1 MKRLQHFVNLLFSP
15 CFTRH
20 LHASFSEGANYSQA
34 LRVPQ
39 GLFLKHQAGRSPPSK
54 PALHFKH
61 VFLQPVAIGWRA
73 SLTLGTVA
81 TSDSDVARQQV
92 TLARHVINSCIP
104 YFESV
109 HMLPISNLP
118 QLLKTILA
126 WLQRGFDATTTWV
139 TQLSWWKFF
148 LFAAL
153 ALIAGSILQD
163 ELFSSSPNEEV
174 VIKSHKRASKGT
186 GETNILI
193 DDTGIHFNPR
203 NSKNR
208 RSSTADATDAA
219 DAAEADEHANAV
231 PPEPPEPPA
240 APAKPNYPVT
250 TNASGEEVH
259 IELPPQIG
267 EELSNAIEEAVDDAA
282 EQKVSRYHQQA
293 STWFKSFVSLL
304 VLALFAMKAL
314 VGGKKRA
321 EAETVTANEAAERE
335 SMQRQLSEAKM
346 QMMQAQVE
354 PHFLFNTLASVEHL
368 IQVDPPRAAKMQRS
382 LIQYLRAVL
391 PQMRDNALIT
401 NLGREA
407 DMVQAYLNLLKMRME
422 ERLTVDFQIP
432 DGLRSAAFPPMMLQ
446 SMVENAIKHGLEV
459 KPEGGTLRIVAEVAH
474 NKLRVTVTDDG
485 LGFGVVPSDGTGLGL
500 PTIRER
506 LKLLHGDQGSL
517 TITPNQ
523 PSGVCAV
530 IEVPYQLSK

>member
-1 MKRLQHFVNLLFSP
+1 
-15 CFTRH
+15 
-20 LHASFSEGANYSQA
+20 
-34 LRVPQ
+34 
-39 GLFLKHQAGRSPPSK
+39 
-54 PALHFKH
+54 
-61 VFLQPVAIGWRA
+61 
-73 SLTLGTVA
+73 
-81 TSDSDVARQQV
+81 
-92 TLARHVINSCIP
+92 
-104 YFESV
+104 
-109 HMLPISNLP
+109 MLPISNLP

-126 WLQRGFDATTTWV
+126 WLQRAFDATTTWV

-186 GETNILI
+186 GDTNILI

-208 RSSTADATDAA
+208 RSSSTADAASEPA
-219 DAAEADEHANAV
+219 DAAETDEHANTV

-240 APAKPNYPVT
+240 APAAPAKPSYPVT

-474 NKLRVTVTDDG
+474 SKLRVIVTDDG

>member
-1 MKRLQHFVNLLFSP
+1 MF
-15 CFTRH
+15 
-20 LHASFSEGANYSQA
+20 
-34 LRVPQ
+34 
-39 GLFLKHQAGRSPPSK
+39 
-54 PALHFKH
+54 
-61 VFLQPVAIGWRA
+61 
-73 SLTLGTVA
+73 
-81 TSDSDVARQQV
+81 
-92 TLARHVINSCIP
+92 
-104 YFESV
+104 
-109 HMLPISNLP
+109 PISSLP

-126 WLQRGFDATTTWV
+126 WLQKAFDATTTWV

-163 ELFSSSPNEEV
+163 ELFSSGPDEEV
-174 VIKSHKRASKGT
+174 VIKSHKRASKNT

-208 RSSTADATDAA
+208 RSTEAAGTDATPTDATP
-219 DAAEADEHANAV
+219 DSSDV
-231 PPEPPEPPA
+231 PPEEPAEPVAPATPATPATPA
-240 APAKPNYPVT
+240 APAKPSYPVT

-259 IELPPQIG
+259 IDLPPQIG

-293 STWFKSFVSLL
+293 STWFKSVVSLL

-314 VGGKKRA
+314 VGGTKRA
-321 EAETVTANEAAERE
+321 EAETVTANEAAERA

-459 KPEGGTLRIVAEVAH
+459 KPEGDTLRIVAEVAH
-474 NKLRVTVTDDG
+474 SKLRVIVTDDG
-485 LGFGVVPSDGTGLGL
+485 LGFGAVPSDGTGLGL

-506 LKLLHGDQGSL
+506 LKLLHGDHGSL

>member
-1 MKRLQHFVNLLFSP
+1 MF
-15 CFTRH
+15 
-20 LHASFSEGANYSQA
+20 
-34 LRVPQ
+34 
-39 GLFLKHQAGRSPPSK
+39 
-54 PALHFKH
+54 
-61 VFLQPVAIGWRA
+61 
-73 SLTLGTVA
+73 
-81 TSDSDVARQQV
+81 
-92 TLARHVINSCIP
+92 
-104 YFESV
+104 
-109 HMLPISNLP
+109 PISSLP

-126 WLQRGFDATTTWV
+126 WLQKAFDATTTWV

-163 ELFSSSPNEEV
+163 ELFSSSPDEEV
-174 VIKSHKRASKGT
+174 VIKSHKRASKNT

-203 NSKNR
+203 NNKNR
-208 RSSTADATDAA
+208 RSTEAAGTDATPTDATP
-219 DAAEADEHANAV
+219 DSSDV
-231 PPEPPEPPA
+231 PPEEPAEPVAPATPATPATPA
-240 APAKPNYPVT
+240 APVKPSYPVT

-321 EAETVTANEAAERE
+321 EAETVTANEAAERA

-432 DGLRSAAFPPMMLQ
+432 EGLRSAAFPPMMLQ

-474 NKLRVTVTDDG
+474 SKLRVIVTDDG
-485 LGFGVVPSDGTGLGL
+485 LGFGAVPSDGTGLGL

-517 TITPNQ
+517 TITSNQ

>member
-1 MKRLQHFVNLLFSP
+1 MFPLP
-15 CFTRH
+15 TP
-20 LHASFSEGANYSQA
+20 
-34 LRVPQ
+34 PQ
-39 GLFLKHQAGRSPPSK
+39 TLK
-54 PALHFKH
+54 
-61 VFLQPVAIGWRA
+61 
-73 SLTLGTVA
+73 TVA
-81 TSDSDVARQQV
+81 
-92 TLARHVINSCIP
+92 
-104 YFESV
+104 
-109 HMLPISNLP
+109 
-118 QLLKTILA
+118 A
-126 WLQRGFDATTTWV
+126 WLHRGFDATATWV

-153 ALIAGSILQD
+153 ALIAGSILQE
-163 ELFSSSPNEEV
+163 ELFSSGSDEDV
-174 VIKSHKRASKGT
+174 VVETHKNSGKKINAD
-186 GETNILI
+186 TNITI
-193 DDTGIHFNPR
+193 DDSGIHFNPR

-208 RSSTADATDAA
+208 RSTTGAPGSAGSEPAEPAA
-219 DAAEADEHANAV
+219 PAA
-231 PPEPPEPPA
+231 PPEPPNAPDAPEASQLPRPETPEPPETA
-240 APAKPNYPVT
+240 AKQAKSANPAKSGKSVSPVT
-250 TNASGEEVH
+250 TDASGEEVH
-259 IELPPQIG
+259 IDLPPQIG

-282 EQKVSRYHQQA
+282 EQKVSRYHKQA

-304 VLALFAMKAL
+304 VLALFATKAL

-321 EAETVTANEAAERE
+321 EAETMTANAAAERA

-368 IQVDPPRAAKMQRS
+368 IETNPPRASAMQRS
-382 LIQYLRAVL
+382 LILYLRAVL

-422 ERLTVDFQIP
+422 ERLTVVFQIP

-446 SMVENAIKHGLEV
+446 SMVENAIKHGLEC
-459 KPEGGTLRIVAEVAH
+459 KPEGGTLKVVAEVAH

-485 LGFGVVPSDGTGLGL
+485 VGFGVVPSDGTGLGL

-506 LKLLHGDQGSL
+506 LKLLHGEQAQL
-517 TITPNQ
+517 TITQNH

>member
-1 MKRLQHFVNLLFSP
+1 
-15 CFTRH
+15 
-20 LHASFSEGANYSQA
+20 
-34 LRVPQ
+34 
-39 GLFLKHQAGRSPPSK
+39 
-54 PALHFKH
+54 
-61 VFLQPVAIGWRA
+61 
-73 SLTLGTVA
+73 
-81 TSDSDVARQQV
+81 
-92 TLARHVINSCIP
+92 
-104 YFESV
+104 
-109 HMLPISNLP
+109 MLPISDLP

-126 WLQRGFDATTTWV
+126 WLQRAFDATTTWV

-186 GETNILI
+186 GDTNILI

-208 RSSTADATDAA
+208 RSSAADAASDPA
-219 DAAEADEHANAV
+219 DAAEADAQASTV
-231 PPEPPEPPA
+231 PPEPPQPPA
-240 APAKPNYPVT
+240 APAKPSYPVT

-474 NKLRVTVTDDG
+474 SKLRVIVTDDG